1 MGILSALQG
10 FGVIGIIILIG
21 YLAAH
26 FKIGGPTAQRTLQL
40 FAFFVMSPCLM
51 FTILSKEHVA
61 DVFTSSMAVAFG
73 SAVAVAIIFSV
84 LARTIFRLKLE
95 NTTVGSLV
103 SMYMN
108 ANNIGL
114 PVATYI
120 LDDPTTVVPI
130 ILMQQVIFTPIALTL
145 LDLSTSSTTGIKGIV
160 TQLGHQ
166 PILIGVALGVAVS
179 LIDAATGIYIV
190 PDFLFD
196 PLNLVGQAMVP
207 VILMAFGMSLRD
219 AHPLADGGIKAA
231 TITAALLKTVAMPA
245 IAYLMARLGLGLD
258 GAELYSCVV
267 LAALPT
273 AQNVFNYAARY
284 DAGTAFARDGIL
296 LSTLLSPIAIIVV
309 AGLLG

>member
-1 MGILSALQG
+1 M
-10 FGVIGIIILIG
+10 
-21 YLAAH
+21 
-26 FKIGGPTAQRTLQL
+26 
-40 FAFFVMSPCLM
+40 
-51 FTILSKEHVA
+51 
-61 DVFTSSMAVAFG
+61 
-73 SAVAVAIIFSV
+73 
-84 LARTIFRLKLE
+84 
-95 NTTVGSLV
+95 
-103 SMYMN
+103 
-108 ANNIGL
+108 
-114 PVATYI
+114 
-120 LDDPTTVVPI
+120 
-130 ILMQQVIFTPIALTL
+130 
-145 LDLSTSSTTGIKGIV
+145 
-160 TQLGHQ
+160 
-166 PILIGVALGVAVS
+166 
-179 LIDAATGIYIV
+179 